1 MKFLIAAA
9 IFLLQFSICA
19 AEEKIIEAEGFYI
32 VENDSIDTPA
42 IAKEKSKQHALKFAL
57 EKAGVYVESYSKSE
71 NINLTADE
79 FIIISGTITQ
89 IKNVNYRVH
98 ILPNDTIKYSS
109 FVTAIVNTDKIE
121 EALNRY
127 KIKLEETNR
136 QNKKIQNKHKK
147 STEEN
152 QRLHSAS
159 IIKLNE
165 LYTQATAE
173 NKTFEEILALTDRII
188 FLNPAFKRAWRIP
201 CKQKFIFSKKIMSR
215 RYSAI

>member
-1 MKFLIAAA
+1 M
-9 IFLLQFSICA
+9 
-19 AEEKIIEAEGFYI
+19 
-32 VENDSIDTPA
+32 
-42 IAKEKSKQHALKFAL
+42 
-57 EKAGVYVESYSKSE
+57 
-71 NINLTADE
+71 TADE